1 METAAAA
8 AADTTTS
15 DEEAAEEV
23 EGPADRIVANRSVI
37 KETTAGGSARA
48 RRAWA
53 ADRARRDRDARATG
67 RTHGILDGIEQKER
81 KKP

>member
-53 ADRARRDRDARATG
+53 ADRARKDRDDKATG
-67 RTHGILDGIEQKER
+67 LTHRISDDNEQEKI
-81 KKP
+81 K